1 MALGNLQESCS
12 ARAHDRVR
20 SLRQRIS
27 TKVALACCMSTM
39 QLPKLADRCPE
50 HARALVVSL
59 RGVALYRGRLSLLC
73 EAAKTSL
80 VWSALF

>member
-1 MALGNLQESCS
+1 
-12 ARAHDRVR
+12 
-20 SLRQRIS
+20 
-27 TKVALACCMSTM
+27 MSTM